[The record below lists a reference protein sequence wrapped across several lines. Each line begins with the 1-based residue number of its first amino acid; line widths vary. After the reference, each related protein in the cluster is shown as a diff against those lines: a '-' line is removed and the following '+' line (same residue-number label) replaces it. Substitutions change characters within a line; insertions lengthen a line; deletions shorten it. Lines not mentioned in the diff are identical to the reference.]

1 MIDRLSNRTALAIG
15 VVGLLA
21 VVLVGWFAVV
31 SPQRSKASELD
42 AKIAESQTALAL
54 AESLNRADAR
64 RASSVEARALVRAM
78 PAETQMSEILR
89 QLSSAA
95 KRTRVRVNSVTPLA
109 AAPLS
114 GYEALPMTVV
124 VEGRYFGIANFLGA
138 LRTKTRVSDDTVRGK
153 GRLYSVDQVQFAG
166 SPEERMLQATMT
178 LNAYRFSGACGSR
191 TGARRHRR
199 DHERLYLR
207 SSCHGPLM
215 STIGYAQRR
224 GLREAAAEGAS

>member
-42 AKIAESQTALAL
+42 AKITESQTALAL

-64 RASSVEARALVRAM
+64 RASSVEARALAKAM

-95 KRTRVRVNSVTPLA
+95 KRTRVRVNSVTPQA

-124 VEGRYFGIANFLGA
+124 VEGRYFGIANFLGV

-178 LNAYRFSGACGSR
+178 INAYRFSGA
-191 TGARRHRR
+191 
-199 DHERLYLR
+199 
-207 SSCHGPLM
+207 
-215 STIGYAQRR
+215 
-224 GLREAAAEGAS
+224 AAAAATPAGTAATTSGSTSAAPATAP

>member
-1 MIDRLSNRTALAIG
+1 MIDRLSSRTALVIG
-15 VVGLLA
+15 AVGLLA

-42 AKIAESQTALAL
+42 AKITESQTALAL

-95 KRTRVRVNSVTPLA
+95 KRTRVRVNSVTPQA

-166 SPEERMLQATMT
+166 NPEERMLQATMT
-178 LNAYRFSGACGSR
+178 LNAYRFSGAA
-191 TGARRHRR
+191 T
-199 DHERLYLR
+199 
-207 SSCHGPLM
+207 
-215 STIGYAQRR
+215 
-224 GLREAAAEGAS
+224 AAAMPAATAATTSGSTSAAPATAP